1 MTPDK
6 LEKIRRLA
14 EDHRGDPATRAVAM
28 DVLKRYGGDIHR
40 PASSATRPQPASPL
54 HPGMRQSPEYQ
65 QFRFMDIGSWRRS
78 AAGNPIFSIAI
89 KGRQYRIVIFP
100 HKKSPTYGWL
110 RTDTYGGRRSS
121 RPEVCHHGTAHG
133 DAWRMLQAL

>member
-1 MTPDK
+1 MNSDK

-78 AAGNPIFSIAI
+78 AAGNPIFSVAN
-89 KGRQYRIVIFP
+89 KGRQYRIVIFR

-110 RTDTYGGRRSS
+110 RTDTFTNEAEWSGRFATM
-121 RPEVCHHGTAHG
+121 ELAHA